1 LTNILSQQ
9 ESRQLQKADEAED
22 GAHVHDNEY
31 NEYMSESQMAPQFS

>member
-9 ESRQLQKADEAED
+9 ESRQLQKTDEAED
-22 GAHVHDNEY
+22 GVHVHD